1 MLTTYFQ
8 MLARYNTLANRR
20 LYGVCARLSDEERK
34 QTRPAFF
41 KSIHGTLNHIIVCD
55 RVWMGRFEGQ
65 QIDSPQNDEILH
77 GDFDQLW
84 GARIEEDDRIEKFFS
99 SITDEFLS
107 GKIKYRDMQ
116 GRTHN
121 DPVTLLVAHF
131 FNKQTH
137 HRGQIHDLLMQTEV
151 APPILDLHRIFRP

>member
-1 MLTTYFQ
+1 
-8 MLARYNTLANRR
+8 
-20 LYGVCARLSDEERK
+20 
-34 QTRPAFF
+34 
-41 KSIHGTLNHIIVCD
+41 
-55 RVWMGRFEGQ
+55 MGRFEGQ
-65 QIDSPQNDEILH
+65 PIDAPQKDEILH
-77 GDFDQLW
+77 DDFDQLW
-84 GARIEEDDRIEKFFS
+84 AARIEEDDRIEKFFS

-107 GKIKYRDMQ
+107 GKIKYRDME